1 MKIVSTLVL
10 LLAFSLLSSNL
21 VWAAGGNNLPSNT
34 SLTVEIPDTSIYSY
48 KANDGTTV
56 VLGEVVNHND
66 SPITS
71 VTIGVTF
78 LDQNLNTIEYK
89 TSSTSTLLK
98 VIPGNGK
105 TPFSIS
111 STKSDPAIANVQTKI
126 AGWTT
131 SSSKQQIL
139 SIVPGHLQITSQLS
153 LSGTIKNTG
162 TVISSGTKIY
172 LVSYDAFQRVVSVS
186 NAESIDIGPGTT
198 SSFSITSTPNS
209 HAKSYKLVAESNN
222 YQSTITDVTDVTATL
237 PVMISGT
244 LVTDPHG
251 NKYSTIPVGAPVK
264 ITSELRNLGSQTT
277 QAYVYYVQVKNFAGE
292 VEFIGK
298 SSGVFLGESDN
309 ATVTWNPTTDGPY
322 FIETYVWSSDNVPL
336 APSGPII
343 NVVLVKSQQS

>member
-1 MKIVSTLVL
+1 
-10 LLAFSLLSSNL
+10 L
-21 VWAAGGNNLPSNT
+21 VWAVGGNTLPSNT
-34 SLTVEIPDTSIYSY
+34 SLKVTIPDTSTYSY
-48 KANDGTTV
+48 RADDGTTV
-56 VLGEVVNHND
+56 VLGEVINNND
-66 SPITS
+66 SPITD
-71 VTIGVTF
+71 VTIGISF
-78 LDQNLNTIEYK
+78 LDQNSNSLEYK
-89 TSSTSTLLK
+89 TGSTLLK

-105 TPFSIS
+105 APFSIS

-172 LVSYDAFQRVVSVS
+172 LISYDAFQRVVSVS
-186 NAESIDIGPGTT
+186 NAEPTDIGPGTT
-198 SSFSITSTPNS
+198 YSFSITSTPNS

-298 SSGVFLGESDN
+298 SSGIFLGESDN

-322 FIETYVWSSDNVPL
+322 FIETYVWNSDNIPL

>member
-1 MKIVSTLVL
+1 MKIAFTLVL

-21 VWAAGGNNLPSNT
+21 VWAQILPSNT
-34 SLTVEIPDTSIYSY
+34 SLCAKISDTSTYSY
-48 KANDGTTV
+48 RADDGTTV
-56 VLGEVVNHND
+56 VLGEVVNSCNY
-66 SPITS
+66 PITS
-71 VTIGVTF
+71 ITIGVSF
-78 LDQNLNTIEYK
+78 LDQNSNPLEYNTG
-89 TSSTSTLLK
+89 STLLK

-105 TPFSIS
+105 APFSIS
-111 STKSDPAIANVQTKI
+111 STKSDPAIVNVQTKI
-126 AGWTT
+126 AGFT
-131 SSSKQQIL
+131 SSSSRQQVL
-139 SIVPGHLQITSQLS
+139 SIVPGHLQIASKLS

-162 TVISSGTKIY
+162 TITSSGTKIY
-172 LVSYDAFQRVVSVS
+172 LISYDAFQRVVSVS
-186 NAESIDIGPGTT
+186 NTEPIDIGPGTT

-209 HAKSYKLVAESNN
+209 HAKSYKLVAESDS
-222 YQSTITDVTDVTATL
+222 YQSTITDVTDITATL
-237 PVMISGT
+237 PIMISGT

-277 QAYVYYVQVKNFAGE
+277 LAYVYYVQVKDFAGQ

-322 FIETYVWSSDNVPL
+322 FIETFVWDSNNVPL